1 LETVSFEPVMIAFSA
16 RRRWSLEWA
25 GNLGLLVALGCAAS
39 QSVHAGAVAPVA
51 PSPPAGA
58 PVAVEEPSSAPAS
71 APSAPDTTAVNVVTL
86 IAKPGLWP
94 LDVESARR
102 VLQALGPVTQEQS
115 SPEQLALVGGP
126 YGALGRFSVAYTLDD
141 QNYWV
146 FGSAGFLL
154 AGSDR
159 AALYHALEGRLI
171 QLLGKPAWRDDESGA
186 PLPTSGWDLGEDVKL
201 SLAPSDEGGVRLVRI
216 AISEPD
222 ADSD

>member
-1 LETVSFEPVMIAFSA
+1 MIVFPA
-16 RRRWSLEWA
+16 RHRWSLEWA

-39 QSVHAGAVAPVA
+39 QSVQAGAVEPVA
-51 PSPPAGA
+51 PSAPGA
-58 PVAVEEPSSAPAS
+58 PVAVEESIAAPAS

-102 VLQALGPVTQEQS
+102 VLQALGPVTRQQS

-146 FGSAGFLL
+146 FGSAGFFL
-154 AGSDR
+154 AGSDQ
-159 AALYHALEGRLI
+159 AALYHALEARLT
-171 QLLGKPAWRDDESGA
+171 QLLGKPAWRDDESDA
-186 PLPTSGWDLGEDVKL
+186 PLPTSGWDLGEDVRL
-201 SLAPSDEGGVRLVRI
+201 SLAPSEEGGERSVRI